1 MFTIDVVEEDKYN
14 ELLIKNGDVYTPLT
28 QAPKY
33 SFNNIYL
40 LIKTNNKEIGILSI
54 SLRTKFKGIFKYA
67 RINNGPIIFKKNI
80 NKNYLI
86 KSIFNYLK
94 KRGYRLILF
103 APHPEIKPRD
113 IKKIKFLFKLP
124 LNKSGTILLNLK

>member
-1 MFTIDVVEEDKYN
+1 MYTIDVVEEDKYN

-67 RINNGPIIFKKNI
+67 RINI
-80 NKNYLI
+80 
-86 KSIFNYLK
+86 
-94 KRGYRLILF
+94 
-103 APHPEIKPRD
+103 
-113 IKKIKFLFKLP
+113 
-124 LNKSGTILLNLK
+124 LNLKIKINILIILITNNIKQ

>member
-14 ELLIKNGDVYTPLT
+14 ELLIKNGDIYTPLT
-28 QAPKY
+28 QAPRY
-33 SFNNIYL
+33 SFDNIYL

-67 RINNGPIIFKKNI
+67 RINNGPIILKNV

-94 KRGYRLILF
+94 KEVI
-103 APHPEIKPRD
+103 D
-113 IKKIKFLFKLP
+113 
-124 LNKSGTILLNLK
+124 